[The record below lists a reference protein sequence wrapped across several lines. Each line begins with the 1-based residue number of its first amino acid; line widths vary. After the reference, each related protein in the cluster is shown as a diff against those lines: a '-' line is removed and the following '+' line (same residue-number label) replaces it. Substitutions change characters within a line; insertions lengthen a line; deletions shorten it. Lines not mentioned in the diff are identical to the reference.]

1 MGATPQ
7 YHGGITPQ
15 ECLVPIVVLADREN
29 AVPGWTEVA
38 EATPEWWLASG
49 VAPAQEP
56 KPKRRTKQAS
66 LFTDDSDWVNALVA
80 HSEFRQQMEQPGVRI
95 KTEQIVE
102 ALRALDSSG
111 GRLLRP
117 VFASRMNL
125 ALVRVGTTVAAMQRV
140 LNYDGYS
147 ILTIDEA
154 ADMVVLN
161 RSLLEVQFKL

>member
-1 MGATPQ
+1 
-7 YHGGITPQ
+7 
-15 ECLVPIVVLADREN
+15 
-29 AVPGWTEVA
+29 
-38 EATPEWWLASG
+38 
-49 VAPAQEP
+49 
-56 KPKRRTKQAS
+56 
-66 LFTDDSDWVNALVA
+66 
-80 HSEFRQQMEQPGVRI
+80 MEQPGVRI

-161 RSLLEVQFKL
+161 RSLLEIQFKL

>member
-1 MGATPQ
+1 MP
-7 YHGGITPQ
+7 
-15 ECLVPIVVLADREN
+15 VVVLADREN
-29 AVPGWTEVA
+29 AIPGWTEVA
-38 EATPEWWLASG
+38 EAIPEWWLASG
-49 VAPAQEP
+49 VPAAQEP

-66 LFTDDSDWVNALVA
+66 LFPEDSDWVTALLA
-80 HSEFRQQMEQPGVRI
+80 HPEFRQQMEQPGIRI

-102 ALRALDSSG
+102 ALRALDSAG

>member
-1 MGATPQ
+1 MP
-7 YHGGITPQ
+7 
-15 ECLVPIVVLADREN
+15 VVVLADREN
-29 AVPGWTEVA
+29 AIPGWTEVA
-38 EATPEWWLASG
+38 EASPEWWTPSD
-49 VAPAQEP
+49 VAPAPES

-66 LFTDDSDWVNALVA
+66 LFTDDADWVTALLV
-80 HSEFRQQMEQPGVRI
+80 HPEFRQQMEQPGIRI

-102 ALRALDSSG
+102 ALRALDSAG

-147 ILTIDEA
+147 ILTIEEA